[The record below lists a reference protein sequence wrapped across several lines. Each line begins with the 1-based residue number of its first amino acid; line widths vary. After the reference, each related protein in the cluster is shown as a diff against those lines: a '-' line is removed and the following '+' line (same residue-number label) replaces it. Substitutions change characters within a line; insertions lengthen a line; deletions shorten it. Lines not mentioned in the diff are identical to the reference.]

1 VRAEL
6 GHLPCRVADDRE
18 RAQRAEDAADAERVG
33 DRRPD
38 PVAGRDLEVAERR
51 LVPADLDGE
60 DDVVRALERL
70 PPLERPDQARLR
82 CSAI

>member
-1 VRAEL
+1 
-6 GHLPCRVADDRE
+6 
-18 RAQRAEDAADAERVG
+18 
-33 DRRPD
+33 
-38 PVAGRDLEVAERR
+38 VAGGDLEVAERR